1 MWAEVT
7 LNDRLIPVGTTELFH
22 GFVGNTD
29 WWYIYKSYKAISNP
43 DNIECS
49 SGVLKTAMYDP
60 EEDQTIVLYQFQNKF
75 PIVRVFT
82 GIVSATGE
90 QSV

>member
-1 MWAEVT
+1 MALLV
-7 LNDRLIPVGTTELFH
+7 IQIGGTFTAP
-22 GFVGNTD
+22 T
-29 WWYIYKSYKAISNP
+29 YIYKSYKAISNP

-60 EEDQTIVLYQFQNKF
+60 EEDQTVVLYQFQNKF
-75 PIVRVFT
+75 PIVCVFT